1 MTSLG
6 NAMAS
11 LKESSGILYVGF
23 LAEDSAPSMQSCSF
37 SNSVSSSSSKIFAQQ
52 CQGYY
57 KLLSFGQSRIII
69 KLICLWT
76 ARSTLTDS

>member
-52 CQGYY
+52 CQGH
-57 KLLSFGQSRIII
+57 SFGQSRIII